1 MWIKTLKDC
10 QGFIAGD
17 GCTLKEY
24 FHPEKQPLKVRYS
37 LAHAVVSPREITR
50 PHVLSTSEVYFILR
64 GEGVMH
70 IGEEEKTVTTCD
82 VIYIPPGEVQH
93 IENKSDIPLE
103 FLCIVDPPWRK
114 ENEEI
119 L

>member
-1 MWIKTLKDC
+1 
-10 QGFIAGD
+10 
-17 GCTLKEY
+17 
-24 FHPEKQPLKVRYS
+24 
-37 LAHAVVSPREITR
+37 
-50 PHVLSTSEVYFILR
+50 
-64 GEGVMH
+64 VMH